1 MGNNAWRAA
10 VHLIIACMLAV
21 PSIAN
26 NQQGARRVAVTVDD
40 LPASRAAFPG
50 AESCDFAALQTATKE
65 FLRVAAAHR
74 VPVAG
79 FVNEGK
85 ACPQW
90 EPGALAELLETW
102 LDAGAEIGNHTYSH
116 PDIYNTTLDAYKAD
130 IIRGEATASVVLA
143 KRKQRLRYFRHPYLH
158 DGLDPGVR
166 KELRKFLSSRG
177 YEAAPVTVDNQ
188 DWMFSEVY
196 ARAKQRR
203 DDAMMSH
210 VLDAYLRYLNA
221 VFASAEEL
229 SGALLGYQAPQI
241 LLLHANAL
249 NFDHFEKVVEVIAQR
264 GYEFIPL
271 EAAMKHRIYK
281 TPVPPKGSWLRGWA
295 ALQGTRPEPGPQV
308 ADFLGTL
315 YKDYPAA
322 LPATVPAAPAT
333 ETPAA
338 AVSVSNL
345 PQ

>member
-1 MGNNAWRAA
+1 
-10 VHLIIACMLAV
+10 
-21 PSIAN
+21 
-26 NQQGARRVAVTVDD
+26 
-40 LPASRAAFPG
+40 
-50 AESCDFAALQTATKE
+50 
-65 FLRVAAAHR
+65 
-74 VPVAG
+74 
-79 FVNEGK
+79 
-85 ACPQW
+85 
-90 EPGALAELLETW
+90 
-102 LDAGAEIGNHTYSH
+102 
-116 PDIYNTTLDAYKAD
+116 
-130 IIRGEATASVVLA
+130 
-143 KRKQRLRYFRHPYLH
+143 
-158 DGLDPGVR
+158 
-166 KELRKFLSSRG
+166 
-177 YEAAPVTVDNQ
+177 
-188 DWMFSEVY
+188 
-196 ARAKQRR
+196 
-203 DDAMMSH
+203 MMSH

-322 LPATVPAAPAT
+322 LPATPAVPAAPA

-338 AVSVSNL
+338 AVSVHNL

>member
-1 MGNNAWRAA
+1 
-10 VHLIIACMLAV
+10 MLAI
-21 PSIAN
+21 PSVAN
-26 NQQGARRVAVTVDD
+26 DQQRTRRVAVTVDD

-50 AESCDFAALQTATKE
+50 SESCDFAALQAATKQ

-74 VPVAG
+74 VPLAG

-90 EPGALAELLETW
+90 EPGALAGLLETW

-116 PDIYNTTLDAYKAD
+116 PDLYNTTLDAYKAD
-130 IIRGEATASVVLA
+130 IIRGEATASIVLA

-166 KELRKFLSSRG
+166 EELRKFLSSRG

-196 ARAKQRR
+196 ARAKQRH
-203 DDAMMSH
+203 DQATMAH

-241 LLLHANAL
+241 LLLHAAAL

-295 ALQGTRPEPGPQV
+295 ARRGTRPEPGPRV
-308 ADFLGTL
+308 TDFLGTL
-315 YKDYPAA
+315 YRDYPAA
-322 LPATVPAAPAT
+322 LPGAPTAPAT
-333 ETPAA
+333 PAETPAA
-338 AVSVSNL
+338 ALSVSNL